1 MRLTV
6 EDPAV
11 LGAACGELKGLMD
24 RVDKAASRFR
34 VDSELSVVNRR
45 AGALVPVSRLL
56 VDLVDVSLVAARVS
70 GGAVDP
76 TVGPAVVAAGYDADI
91 EAVRRRFPPSHEPQA
106 LDEPSSAPRVAGG
119 VRRFPPSYEPQALDE
134 SSSAPWVAGG
144 VRGFPPAAQVQS
156 ASGGVVGWR
165 EVRLNRKLALLG
177 VPKGCA
183 LDLGATAKAWTAD
196 RAANLLSKRY
206 GCAVLVEIGGDLRAA
221 GAPKEPWVV
230 TVAERCG
237 GPGVLVTL
245 THGGLATSTRTV
257 RRWRTADGYAHHV
270 IDPRTGRPAEGA
282 YRTASVWAPT
292 AVRANTFST
301 ALVATSDAAL
311 GRLKL
316 ASHPAR
322 LIGADGEVTELSG
335 WPAASRAA

>member
-1 MRLTV
+1 MTASRTWSAWSCTVRLTV
-6 EDPAV
+6 DDPAV
-11 LGAACGELKGLMD
+11 LGAACGELKALLD

-34 VDSELSVVNRR
+34 PDSELSVVNDR

-56 VDLVDVSLVAARVS
+56 VDLVDVSLVAAQVS

-76 TVGPAVVAAGYDADI
+76 TVGTAVIAAGYDADI
-91 EAVRRRFPPSHEPQA
+91 ETVRRRFPQPYGDQVK
-106 LDEPSSAPRVAGG
+106 VAGW
-119 VRRFPPSYEPQALDE
+119 Q
-134 SSSAPWVAGG
+134 
-144 VRGFPPAAQVQS
+144 
-156 ASGGVVGWR
+156 

-177 VPKGCA
+177 VPKDCA

-221 GAPKEPWVV
+221 GEPKEPWVI
-230 TVAERCG
+230 TVAERAG
-237 GPGVLVTL
+237 DSGVLVTL
-245 THGGLATSTRTV
+245 AHGGLTTSTRTV
-257 RRWRTADGYAHHV
+257 RRWQTPTGYGHHV
-270 IDPRTGRPAEGA
+270 IDPRTGRPADGP

-301 ALVATSDAAL
+301 ALVATGEAAL

-316 ASHPAR
+316 AGHPAR
-322 LIGADGEVTELSG
+322 LVDADGEVTELSG
-335 WPAASRAA
+335 WPTASRAA

>member
-1 MRLTV
+1 MSVSRTWTAWSCTVRLTV
-6 EDPAV
+6 DDPAV
-11 LGAACGELKGLMD
+11 LGAACGELKVLMD

-34 VDSELSVVNRR
+34 PDSELSVVNTR

-56 VDLVDVSLVAARVS
+56 VDLVDVSLVAAQMS

-91 EAVRRRFPPSHEPQA
+91 ETVRRRFPQA
-106 LDEPSSAPRVAGG
+106 PLDPKPVAGW
-119 VRRFPPSYEPQALDE
+119 Q
-134 SSSAPWVAGG
+134 
-144 VRGFPPAAQVQS
+144 
-156 ASGGVVGWR
+156 

-177 VPKGCA
+177 VPEDCA

-196 RAANLLSKRY
+196 RAANMLAKRY

-221 GAPKEPWVV
+221 GAPKEPWVI
-230 TVAERCG
+230 TVAERAG
-237 GPGVLVTL
+237 DPGVLVTL
-245 THGGLATSTRTV
+245 AHGGLTTSTRTV
-257 RRWRTADGYAHHV
+257 RRWQTPTGYGHHV
-270 IDPRTGRPAEGA
+270 IDPRTGQPAAGP

-301 ALVATSDAAL
+301 ALVATGEASL

-316 ASHPAR
+316 AGHPAR
-322 LIGADGEVTELSG
+322 LIGTDGEVTELSG

>member
-1 MRLTV
+1 MTASRTWSAWSCTVRLTV
-6 EDPAV
+6 DDPAV
-11 LGAACGELKGLMD
+11 LGAACAELEALMD

-34 VDSELSVVNRR
+34 PDSELSVVNRR

-56 VDLVDVSLVAARVS
+56 VDLVDVALVAAQVS

-76 TVGPAVVAAGYDADI
+76 TVGTAVIAAGYDADI
-91 EAVRRRFPPSHEPQA
+91 ETVRRRFPQPAGEPA
-106 LDEPSSAPRVAGG
+106 KVAGW
-119 VRRFPPSYEPQALDE
+119 Q
-134 SSSAPWVAGG
+134 
-144 VRGFPPAAQVQS
+144 
-156 ASGGVVGWR
+156 

-177 VPKGCA
+177 VPKDCA

-221 GAPKEPWVV
+221 GAPKKPWVI
-230 TVAERCG
+230 TVAERAG
-237 GPGVLVTL
+237 EPGALVTL
-245 THGGLATSTRTV
+245 AHGGLTTSTRTV
-257 RRWRTADGYAHHV
+257 RRWQTPTGYGHHV
-270 IDPRTGRPAEGA
+270 IDPRTGRPAEGP

-301 ALVATSDAAL
+301 ALVATGEAAL

-316 ASHPAR
+316 AGHPAR
-322 LIGADGEVTELSG
+322 LVDADGEITELSG
-335 WPAASRAA
+335 WPTASRAA